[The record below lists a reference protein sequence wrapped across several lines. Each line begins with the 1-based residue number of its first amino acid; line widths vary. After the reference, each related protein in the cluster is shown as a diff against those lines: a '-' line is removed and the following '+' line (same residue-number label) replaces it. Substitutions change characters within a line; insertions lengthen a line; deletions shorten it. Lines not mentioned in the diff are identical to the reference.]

1 MKQFFA
7 EKDGELSMKRLC
19 GFICVVALAVTL
31 VNKPSET
38 VIISVATL
46 AGAALGMTSA
56 EKIFSKK

>member
-19 GFICVVALAVTL
+19 GFICVVALAVSLTI
-31 VNKPSET
+31 KPTEII
-38 VIISVATL
+38 VISVATL

-56 EKIFSKK
+56 EKIFKK

>member
-7 EKDGELSMKRLC
+7 ESDGNLSMKRLC

-31 VNKPSET
+31 VHKPSET

-56 EKIFSKK
+56 EKIFKRK

>member
-7 EKDGELSMKRLC
+7 ESDGELSMKRLC
-19 GFICVVALAVTL
+19 GFICVVALAITL
-31 VNKPSET
+31 VHKPSET

-56 EKIFSKK
+56 EKILKK

>member
-19 GFICVVALAVTL
+19 GFICVVALAVNL
-31 VNKPSET
+31 VHKPSET

-56 EKIFSKK
+56 EKIFKK

>member
-7 EKDGELSMKRLC
+7 ESNGELSMKRLC
-19 GFICVVALAVTL
+19 GFICVLALAINLTI
-31 VNKPSET
+31 KPNET

-56 EKIFSKK
+56 EKIFKRK

>member
-19 GFICVVALAVTL
+19 GFICVVALAVSLTI
-31 VNKPSET
+31 KPTET
-38 VIISVATL
+38 VVISVATL

-56 EKIFSKK
+56 EKIFKRK